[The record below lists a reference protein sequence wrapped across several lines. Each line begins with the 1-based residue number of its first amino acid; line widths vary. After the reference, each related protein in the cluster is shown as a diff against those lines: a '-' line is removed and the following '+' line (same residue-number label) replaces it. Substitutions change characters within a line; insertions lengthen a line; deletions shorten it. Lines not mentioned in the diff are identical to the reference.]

1 MPDNAIYYHVAYVAA
16 AVIYVGYSVTLYL
29 RWKRVREKN
38 TSRS

>member
-16 AVIYVGYSVTLYL
+16 GVIYSLYSFSLYW

-38 TSRS
+38 LTRS